1 LDQGSGQVVCVSLA
15 IILPTFAG
23 VGPIKIYSF
32 VSAINLQMRQII
44 LYNPIDMV
52 CQVVYKINMQ
62 NNKIERK
69 QMSKIRMNTE
79 LRNKLFGKIKHTF
92 ENEDTQER
100 EAFLQAREN
109 VDQQYTMASELAK
122 EVVERSYPTDDV
134 ATLRHFKKKYG
145 QPCDVVAKDKCFYFA
160 HNEGVDDEGEPTE
173 TKSHFDFGL
182 FGNLNGTEYDNEQG
196 KKFAVAYYREELKA
210 KDCNPDIYAQQNEN
224 KDNPH
229 KTKHVDE
236 CMKALGYSGSY
247 GSGGNEIG
255 MAKDFNS
262 NYYLDVIGTSYC
274 RSRAIA
280 CTKNEYEQF
289 ETWRIAKGNLV
300 VNHQKWIDTIQKQCD
315 QLKIGLKAY
324 RYLSEGIELA
334 TELGIQVDEAELI
347 RTNSTGLTIY
357 NPSNLASMIK
367 GMKNKNQSREAKI
380 LARKQYEESLN

>member
-1 LDQGSGQVVCVSLA
+1 
-15 IILPTFAG
+15 
-23 VGPIKIYSF
+23 
-32 VSAINLQMRQII
+32 
-44 LYNPIDMV
+44 
-52 CQVVYKINMQ
+52 
-62 NNKIERK
+62 
-69 QMSKIRMNTE
+69 MSKIRMNTE
-79 LRNKLFGKIKHTF
+79 LRNKLFNKIKHTF

-100 EAFLQAREN
+100 EAFLQARED
-109 VDQQYTMASELAK
+109 VDRQYEQAHRLAVD
-122 EVVERSYPTDDV
+122 VVERSYPPEDV
-134 ATLRHFKKKYG
+134 AILRTFKKKYG
-145 QPCDVVAKDKCFYFA
+145 SPCDVVAKDKCFYFA
-160 HNEGVDDEGEPTE
+160 HNECVDEDNQPTE
-173 TKSHFDFGL
+173 VKSHFDFGL
-182 FGNLNGTEYDNEQG
+182 FGNLNGSEYNDEEG
-196 KKFAVAYYREELKA
+196 RKFALAYFREELKA

-236 CMKALGYSGSY
+236 CMKALGYSNQYSPNNDVG
-247 GSGGNEIG
+247 IG
-255 MAKDFNS
+255 MTKTFNDQ
-262 NYYLDVIGTSYC
+262 YYLDVIGTSYC

-300 VNHQKWIDTIQKQCD
+300 SKHQTWIDTITKQCD

-367 GMKNKNQSREAKI
+367 GMKNKNQTREAKI

>member
-1 LDQGSGQVVCVSLA
+1 MLITNRKD
-15 IILPTFAG
+15 
-23 VGPIKIYSF
+23 
-32 VSAINLQMRQII
+32 
-44 LYNPIDMV
+44 
-52 CQVVYKINMQ
+52 
-62 NNKIERK
+62 NK
-69 QMSKIRMNTE
+69 MSKIRMNTE
-79 LRNKLFGKIKHTF
+79 LRNKLFNKIKHTF

-100 EAFLQAREN
+100 EAFLMAREN
-109 VDQQYTMASELAK
+109 VDEHYKIASELAK
-122 EVVERSYPTDDV
+122 EVVERSYPPEDV
-134 ATLRHFKKKYG
+134 SVLRSFKKKYG

-160 HNEGVDDEGEPTE
+160 HSEDVDDEGDTKE

-182 FGNLNGTEYDNEQG
+182 FGNLNGSEYSDEDG
-196 KKFAVAYYREELKA
+196 KKFAVAYYREDLKA
-210 KDCNPDIYAQQNEN
+210 MDCNPDIYAQQNEN

-236 CMKALGYSGSY
+236 CMKALGKVGSNHYSNSDDT
-247 GSGGNEIG
+247 G
-255 MAKDFNS
+255 MAQTFNAP
-262 NYYLDVIGTSYC
+262 YFLDVIGTSYC

-280 CTKNEYEQF
+280 CTKDEYEQF

>member
-1 LDQGSGQVVCVSLA
+1 
-15 IILPTFAG
+15 
-23 VGPIKIYSF
+23 
-32 VSAINLQMRQII
+32 
-44 LYNPIDMV
+44 
-52 CQVVYKINMQ
+52 
-62 NNKIERK
+62 
-69 QMSKIRMNTE
+69 MNTE
-79 LRNKLFGKIKHTF
+79 LRNKLFNKIKNVF

-100 EAFLQAREN
+100 EAFLQARED
-109 VDQQYTMASELAK
+109 VDRQYEHAHRLAVD
-122 EVVERSYPTDDV
+122 VVERSYPPEDV
-134 ATLRHFKKKYG
+134 AVLRQFKKKYG

-160 HNEGVDDEGEPTE
+160 HNENVDEDNEQVE

-182 FGNLNGTEYDNEQG
+182 FGNLNGSEYSSEEG

-210 KDCNPDIYAQQNEN
+210 QDCNPDIYAQQNEN

-236 CMKALGYSGSY
+236 CMKALGYTSY
-247 GSGGNEIG
+247 NDSDETGV
-255 MAKDFNS
+255 AKGFNAP
-262 NYYLDVIGTSYC
+262 YYLDVIGTSYC

-280 CTKNEYEQF
+280 CTKDEYKQF
-289 ETWRIAKGNLV
+289 EQWRVAKANLV
-300 VNHQKWIDTIQKQCD
+300 VKHQQWIDTIQKQCG

-334 TELGIQVDEAELI
+334 TELGIKLDEAELI

-380 LARKQYEESLN
+380 LARKKYEESLN

>member
-1 LDQGSGQVVCVSLA
+1 
-15 IILPTFAG
+15 
-23 VGPIKIYSF
+23 
-32 VSAINLQMRQII
+32 
-44 LYNPIDMV
+44 
-52 CQVVYKINMQ
+52 
-62 NNKIERK
+62 
-69 QMSKIRMNTE
+69 MS
-79 LRNKLFGKIKHTF
+79 F

-100 EAFLQAREN
+100 EAYLQSREW
-109 VDQQYTMASELAK
+109 VDQKYVMASQLAK
-122 EVVERSYPTDDV
+122 QVVERSYPTEDV
-134 ATLRHFKKKYG
+134 ATLRTFKKKYG
-145 QPCDVVAKDKCFYFA
+145 DPCDVVAKDKCFYFA
-160 HNEGVDDEGEPTE
+160 HNEDTDDEGDTKE

-182 FGNLNGTEYDNEQG
+182 FGNLNGSEYDHEDG
-196 KKFAVAYYREELKA
+196 KKFAFAYYREDLKA
-210 KDCNPDIYAQQNEN
+210 MDCNPDIFAQQNEN

-236 CMKALGYSGSY
+236 CMKALGKHSNYRNDES
-247 GSGGNEIG
+247 NG
-255 MAKDFNS
+255 MTKNFDDP
-262 NYYLDVIGTSYC
+262 YYLDVIGTSYC

-289 ETWRIAKGNLV
+289 ETWRIAKANV
-300 VNHQKWIDTIQKQCD
+300 VSKHQTWIDTIQKQCD

-367 GMKNKNQSREAKI
+367 GMKNKQSANTREAKI

>member
-1 LDQGSGQVVCVSLA
+1 
-15 IILPTFAG
+15 
-23 VGPIKIYSF
+23 
-32 VSAINLQMRQII
+32 
-44 LYNPIDMV
+44 
-52 CQVVYKINMQ
+52 
-62 NNKIERK
+62 
-69 QMSKIRMNTE
+69 MSKIRMNTE
-79 LRNKLFGKIKHTF
+79 LRNKLFNKIKHTF

-100 EAFLQAREN
+100 EAFLMAREN
-109 VDQQYTMASELAK
+109 VDEHYKIASELAK

-145 QPCDVVAKDKCFYFA
+145 SPCDVVAKDKCFYFA

-182 FGNLNGTEYDNEQG
+182 FGNLNGSEYSDEDG
-196 KKFAVAYYREELKA
+196 KKFAVAYFREDLKA
-210 KDCNPDIYAQQNEN
+210 MDCNPDIFAQQNEN

-236 CMKALGYSGSY
+236 CMKALGHT
-247 GSGGNEIG
+247 N
-255 MAKDFNS
+255 NS
-262 NYYLDVIGTSYC
+262 NYHNGEGEGMGMTREFNQPYYLDVIGTSYC

-280 CTKNEYEQF
+280 CTKDEYTQF

-300 VNHQKWIDTIQKQCD
+300 VNHQKWIDTIMKQCD

-380 LARKQYEESLN
+380 LARKQYEESIN

>member
-1 LDQGSGQVVCVSLA
+1 
-15 IILPTFAG
+15 
-23 VGPIKIYSF
+23 
-32 VSAINLQMRQII
+32 
-44 LYNPIDMV
+44 
-52 CQVVYKINMQ
+52 MQ
-62 NNKIERK
+62 NKNNNQKGT
-69 QMSKIRMNTE
+69 MTKIRMNTE
-79 LRNKLFGKIKHTF
+79 LRNKLFNKIKNVF

-100 EAFLQAREN
+100 EAFLQARED
-109 VDQQYTMASELAK
+109 VDKFYVVAHDLAK
-122 EVVERSYPTDDV
+122 LVVERAYPPEDV
-134 ATLRHFKKKYG
+134 SVLRSFKKKYG

-160 HNEGVDDEGEPTE
+160 HNEDTDEDGDTKE

-182 FGNLNGTEYDNEQG
+182 FGNLDGSEYNSEDG

-210 KDCNPDIYAQQNEN
+210 KECNPDIYAQQSEN

-229 KTKHVDE
+229 KTKHVDA
-236 CMKALGYSGSY
+236 CMKALGSTSY
-247 GSGGNEIG
+247 
-255 MAKDFNS
+255 NS
-262 NYYLDVIGTSYC
+262 YQGDMSNQTGLTKEFDNPYYLDVIGTSYC

-280 CTKNEYEQF
+280 CNKDEYQAF

-300 VNHQKWIDTIQKQCD
+300 AKHQTWIDTIQKQCD

-367 GMKNKNQSREAKI
+367 GMKNKHQSREAKI
-380 LARKQYEESLN
+380 LARKKYEESLN